1 MTKRIYIAAS
11 RGRIPAALTCHE
23 HATKGCYVL
32 QLEVNMDGMSNTLTS
47 VSKDN
52 LLLLTYD

>member
-1 MTKRIYIAAS
+1 MTKRIRIAAA
-11 RGRIPAALTCHE
+11 RGRIPVTITCNKY
-23 HATKGCYVL
+23 AMIDRYVL